1 MPDAIKKLSYEEA
14 FEQLTQIVQ
23 QLENDNLPLNDS
35 LALFEQGQKLSDHCQ
50 QLLEEAE
57 LRVSQLSEDGDIH
70 PFEG

>member
-1 MPDAIKKLSYEEA
+1 MPDAIKKLNYEEA

-35 LALFEQGQKLSDHCQ
+35 LALFEQGQKLADHCQ

-57 LRVSQLSEDGDIH
+57 LRVNQLSEDGDIQ